1 MMLLSSLWTWLFT
14 AFSLSPS
21 SSYTNTN
28 TSTLST
34 NTTATRPLMI
44 AVEGNI
50 ASGKSTFLELLSK
63 QHNVAIFPEPVARWT
78 DVGGTNLFRDM
89 YVVYSGAIFLD
100 QMLLHIFIIIKITMM
115 IIIKINIT
123 IIIKIMIMV
132 KTRMENGARWMHA
145 FQLYSSFTRVE
156 IAYQVGTKLLDDDD

>member
-1 MMLLSSLWTWLFT
+1 MLLSNLWTWLLT
-14 AFSLSPS
+14 ALSPS

-63 QHNVAIFPEPVARWT
+63 QHNVAVFPEPVARWT

-89 YVVYSGAIFLD
+89 CVAHSGENDLD
-100 QMLLHIFIIIKITMM
+100 GASPTKTDAFTPPFYTTM
-115 IIIKINIT
+115 
-123 IIIKIMIMV
+123 
-132 KTRMENGARWMHA
+132 
-145 FQLYSSFTRVE
+145 
-156 IAYQVGTKLLDDDD
+156 